1 VTLNATFVLLAA
13 GFGGVLASA
22 GCAARSTR
30 ATPVAV
36 APVPYAPAPAHAAA
50 EEPISVPQTA
60 AILPRPQPIQAEALA
75 VAPPELPQAPPE
87 PPAQPPKP
95 RPTARTDSRPQT
107 TQTQPIGPQP
117 PPTRR
122 RIRPVET
129 ASEQRRLQTLIA
141 DRQRQAQEILAKARA
156 RTLSEPEK
164 NTVERIQ
171 AFLEQTDG
179 ALKEQDLELA
189 EALSSRAL
197 LLSRELTPEK

>member
-1 VTLNATFVLLAA
+1 MFNATLVLLAA
-13 GFGGVLASA
+13 GCGGMLAVA
-22 GCAARSTR
+22 GCAARSAR
-30 ATPVAV
+30 AAPVAV
-36 APVPYAPAPAHAAA
+36 AAVPRASVPVSAEP
-50 EEPISVPQTA
+50 EEPISVPQTTV
-60 AILPRPQPIQAEALA
+60 ILPRPQPILAEALV
-75 VAPPELPQAPPE
+75 VAPPELPTAPPE
-87 PPAQPPKP
+87 PAAQPPKP
-95 RPTARTDSRPQT
+95 RPAARTDAHPQT
-107 TQTQPIGPQP
+107 TPMQPAGPQP

-129 ASEQRRLQTLIA
+129 AAKQREMQALIA

-156 RTLSEPEK
+156 RSLSESEK
-164 NTVERIQ
+164 NTVERVQ